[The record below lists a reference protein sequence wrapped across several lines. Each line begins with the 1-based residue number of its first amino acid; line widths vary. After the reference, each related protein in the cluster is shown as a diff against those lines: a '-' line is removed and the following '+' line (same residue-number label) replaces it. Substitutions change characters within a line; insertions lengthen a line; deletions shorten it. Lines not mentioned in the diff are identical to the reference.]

1 MFHFFLIDVR
11 ALPYL
16 FNLFV
21 IHIPYILF
29 YFKLTELEYSE
40 HRFYGEELESIL
52 NEFNYIFR
60 IGGQT
65 KSISEKLQLLI
76 MKLII
81 LLWEEKEEEDLEKM
95 EEKLRLIDDIRHELS
110 FLRAKYYKELFNKKF
125 DIKF

>member
-1 MFHFFLIDVR
+1 
-11 ALPYL
+11 
-16 FNLFV
+16 
-21 IHIPYILF
+21 
-29 YFKLTELEYSE
+29 
-40 HRFYGEELESIL
+40 
-52 NEFNYIFR
+52 
-60 IGGQT
+60 
-65 KSISEKLQLLI
+65 